1 LEHTGPDDN
10 PTSKAVK
17 VINRC
22 LDQDIHEETGLCAN
36 IAVVEV
42 NNEKDSVPLEDV
54 DAGTV
59 GYECHPEDQVRT
71 EGSEDASEC
80 QGEEAEANSQGEKDS
95 DTDDDGDAET
105 DQGGEESDASTVA
118 AKKIYLPFISTALLE
133 AVPDGMKKAHLAGA
147 HSCHRSAMR
156 AAILLAEKLGFID
169 LHAVD
174 SAREKVCPDTK
185 LRRCLHLFSHYQS
198 ENLASFED
206 LVLARFR
213 EILLGH
219 GEEVY
224 HNDDSLAN

>member
-1 LEHTGPDDN
+1 
-10 PTSKAVK
+10 
-17 VINRC
+17 
-22 LDQDIHEETGLCAN
+22 
-36 IAVVEV
+36 VVEV

-59 GYECHPEDQVRT
+59 GYGCHREDQVST
-71 EGSEDASEC
+71 EGSEDASEP

-118 AKKIYLPFISTALLE
+118 AKKIYLPFISTALL
-133 AVPDGMKKAHLAGA
+133 VPDGMMKAHLAGA

-185 LRRCLHLFSHYQS
+185 LRRCLHLFPLSERKPSICRRPCPRTFQRNSVGPWRGGLPQRRFARQS
-198 ENLASFED
+198 SPPSS
-206 LVLARFR
+206 RK
-213 EILLGH
+213 
-219 GEEVY
+219 VY
-224 HNDDSLAN
+224 GSGSSRR